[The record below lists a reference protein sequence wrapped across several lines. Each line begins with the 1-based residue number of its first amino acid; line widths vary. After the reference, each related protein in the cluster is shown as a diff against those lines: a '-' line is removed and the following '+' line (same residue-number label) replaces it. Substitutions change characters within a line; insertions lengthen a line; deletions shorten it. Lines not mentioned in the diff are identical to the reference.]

1 MASKRRQPRA
11 GTGTT
16 ARLGS
21 PTSGYAPRRALD
33 HPIPVSTSTAVG
45 ATWRRGIAVVTGAAA
60 AVAIFSSGMLY
71 ADLRHDRTTEVAVAQ
86 QLPVPP
92 AVSRSPSPTPTTAVV
107 KAPVNAPAVQQ
118 RGNPR
123 TPPPVQLSIPQLDID
138 KRLTGLQVNPNRELE
153 VPRAYDDIGWWT
165 TGPRP
170 GERGAAVMVGHV
182 DSVEG
187 PAVFYRLSSLRK
199 GATIS
204 VRRADKTELTFVVSK
219 VESYAKDDFPDQLV
233 YRTGGSPAL
242 HLVTCS
248 GVYDSSTGYRDN
260 VVVFADLVTP

>member
-1 MASKRRQPRA
+1 MA
-11 GTGTT
+11 
-16 ARLGS
+16 
-21 PTSGYAPRRALD
+21 
-33 HPIPVSTSTAVG
+33 V
-45 ATWRRGIAVVTGAAA
+45 
-60 AVAIFSSGMLY
+60 FSSGVLY

-86 QLPVPP
+86 QLPMAPP
-92 AVSRSPSPTPTTAVV
+92 VTRSPSPAPTTAVV

-123 TPPPVQLSIPQLDID
+123 TAPPVHLSIPQLDID
-138 KRLTGLQVNPNRELE
+138 QRLTGLQVNSNSELE
-153 VPRAYDDIGWWT
+153 APRGYDDIGWWT

-182 DSVEG
+182 DSVDG

-204 VRRADKTELTFVVSK
+204 VRRADKTEETFVVSK
-219 VESYAKDDFPDQLV
+219 VESYPKDDFPDQQV
-233 YRTGGSPAL
+233 YRTGGRPAL

-248 GVYDSSTGYRDN
+248 GVYDPSTGYRDN
-260 VVVFADLVTP
+260 VVVFANLVTS